1 MTSTGSTRVAR
12 CLAAVVAGVG
22 TYCLAYHVVF
32 FSLWRFLFGEEVWP
46 WPEWSLYLLV
56 ILPAMVA
63 VTAVVFFL
71 VAGINR
77 MNLLIAAVVCGLS
90 LLGLFGY
97 AGEVWKVMI
106 KLGFH
111 P

>member
-1 MTSTGSTRVAR
+1 MTTAGRIRIAR
-12 CLAAVVAGVG
+12 CAAAVVVGAGSF
-22 TYCLAYHVVF
+22 CLAYHLVF
-32 FSLWRFLFGEEVWP
+32 FSMWRFLFGEEVWP
-46 WPEWSLYLLV
+46 WPEWSLYLLI

-63 VTAVVFFL
+63 TVAVVFIL
-71 VAGINR
+71 AAGINKK
-77 MNLLIAAVVCGLS
+77 NLWIAATVGAIS

-106 KLGFH
+106 DLGFH

>member
-1 MTSTGSTRVAR
+1 MTTAGRIRIAR
-12 CLAAVVAGVG
+12 CAAAVVVGAGSF
-22 TYCLAYHVVF
+22 CLAYHLVF
-32 FSLWRFLFGEEVWP
+32 FSMWRFLFGEEVWP
-46 WPEWSLYLLV
+46 WPEWSLYLLI

-63 VTAVVFFL
+63 TVAVVFIL
-71 VAGINR
+71 AAGINTK
-77 MNLLIAAVVCGLS
+77 NLWIAATVGAIS

-106 KLGFH
+106 DLGFH

>member
-1 MTSTGSTRVAR
+1 
-12 CLAAVVAGVG
+12 LAAVVAGVG
-22 TYCLAYHVVF
+22 TYCLAYHVLF

-46 WPEWSLYLLV
+46 WPEGSLYLLV

-71 VAGINR
+71 VSGINR
-77 MNLLIAAVVCGLS
+77 KNLWIAAVVFGLS

-106 KLGFH
+106 KLEFY